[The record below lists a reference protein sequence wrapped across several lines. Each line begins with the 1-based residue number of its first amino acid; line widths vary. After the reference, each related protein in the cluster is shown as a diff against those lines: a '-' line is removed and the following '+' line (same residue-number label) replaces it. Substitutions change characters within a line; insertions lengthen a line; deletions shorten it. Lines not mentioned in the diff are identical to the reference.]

1 MSTAT
6 VVCSS
11 CGQETPEGF
20 PRCAN
25 CGAPLSTEAA
35 PRREERKVV
44 TVLFCDLVGS
54 TARAEGADPEDV
66 RALLSA
72 YHERVRHELERFGG
86 TVEKFIGD
94 AVMALFGA
102 PTAHEDDPE
111 RAVRAALAIRDC
123 AQEEGE
129 LQVRIGITTGEALV
143 SLSASPRTGEGMAS
157 GDVVNTASRLQAGAP
172 VNGVLVDQPTC
183 RATERVIEYEEHKSI
198 DAKGKA
204 APIAVWQALEARARF
219 GVDVRPAARG
229 PLVGRTH
236 ELDVLVGALARVR
249 REQEPQLVTLI
260 GVPGIGKSRLVWE
273 LFQAVGR
280 DPDLIYWRQGRS
292 LPYGDGVT
300 YWALGEMVKAQAGI
314 LETDPS
320 ELTAS
325 KLERAVSELFPEP
338 ADASWIEAALR
349 PLVGIAVPG
358 ESSGDRDGET
368 FAAWRRFF
376 EALAE
381 VRPLVLVFE
390 DLHFADEGLLAFLDH
405 LVDWASGVPIL
416 VVCSARPELLARRP
430 DWGGGKPNATTLS
443 LSPLSDEETARLVH
457 ALLERAVLPAETQ
470 ASLLERA
477 GGNPLYAEE
486 FASMVSERA
495 AEGTDGELPLPET
508 VQGIIA
514 ARLDGLPADEKAL
527 LQDAAVVGKVFWLG
541 SAAAVGGLELRAA
554 EERLHALGRKEF
566 VRRDR
571 RSSVAEETEYAFRHL
586 LVRDVAYGQIP
597 RAARAAKHRLA
608 AEWITSL
615 GRPEDQAE
623 MIAHH
628 YLAALEFARAAGQDV
643 HELAERARL
652 VLRDAG
658 DRAVSLG
665 AQAAAARF
673 YAAALELWPD
683 DDERPYLLLRA
694 GTARFMSAEEGF
706 EELEAAIAG
715 LLAAGD
721 RAAAAEAESV
731 LASLFWRK
739 GRNDLTV
746 EHDERAEALLTNVPP
761 SASKAWVLSR
771 LSGRRMVADRADEAI
786 AIGREAIRMA
796 EELELEDVLVEA
808 LNNVGTSRAF
818 AGDRDGFDDLERA
831 ISLAR
836 RTNKNPS
843 RALGNYAEC
852 LREYGDLRRS
862 GERFEEARRESERR
876 GHPGALRWLAGERA
890 TELYWAGAWDEAL
903 RIAGERLA
911 EAEGGAPH
919 WIDPA
924 HRGVRGLVRL
934 ARGDLAGAWD
944 DAAKALDFC
953 RVAND
958 PQMLFPALAFNAR
971 VLLATGRAAEAR
983 ERVDELL
990 ELWSE
995 RGAMMMR
1002 SSWGPDLAF
1011 GSAALDRGERFLEC
1025 VSRTHASTPWIEAAT
1040 AFVHGRFVEAA
1051 DVFAKIGAR
1060 PEEAYSRLQAAD
1072 AASASGGGGAEGD
1085 AQLERALAFWRSVG
1099 AKRYVAEGE
1108 SLIAKSA

>member
-11 CGQETPEGF
+11 CGQQTPAGF

-25 CGAPLSTEAA
+25 CGAPLSTEAE

-72 YHERVRHELERFGG
+72 YHERVRSELERFGG

-111 RAVRAALAIRDC
+111 RAVRAALVIREW
-123 AQEEGE
+123 AQEDGD

-143 SLSASPRTGEGMAS
+143 ALGARPAAGEGMAS
-157 GDVVNTASRLQAGAP
+157 GDVVNTAARLQAGAP
-172 VNGVLVDQPTC
+172 ANGVLVDQPTC
-183 RATERVIEYEEHKSI
+183 RATERVIEYEEHKPI

-249 REQEPQLVTLI
+249 REREPQLVTLI

-314 LETDPS
+314 LETDTP

-338 ADASWIEAALR
+338 ADARWIEAALR

-358 ESSGDRDGET
+358 ESSGDRDDEA

-381 VRPLVLVFE
+381 MRPLVLVFE

-495 AEGTDGELPLPET
+495 AEGADGELPLPES

-514 ARLDGLPADEKAL
+514 ARLDALPADEKAL

-541 SAAAVGGLELRAA
+541 SAAAIAGLELRAV

-586 LVRDVAYGQIP
+586 LVRDVAYAQIP

-673 YAAALELWPD
+673 YGAALGLWPD

-694 GTARFMSAEEGF
+694 GTARFSSAEEGF
-706 EELEAAIAG
+706 EELEAAVVG

-721 RAAAAEAESV
+721 RAAAADAESV
-731 LASLFWRK
+731 LGSLYWRK
-739 GRNDLTV
+739 GRNDVTA
-746 EHDERAEALLTNVPP
+746 EHDARAEALLADAPP
-761 SASKAWVLSR
+761 SASKASVLTR
-771 LSGRRMVADRADEAI
+771 LSGRHMVADRADEAI
-786 AIGREAIRMA
+786 EIGREAIRMA
-796 EELELEDVLVEA
+796 EQFGLDDVLVEA
-808 LNNVGTSRAF
+808 LNNVGTARANT
-818 AGDRDGFDDLERA
+818 GDWDGFADLERA
-831 ISLAR
+831 IALAR
-836 RTNKNPS
+836 KTNRNPS
-843 RALGNYAEC
+843 RAQGNYGEC
-852 LREYGDLRRS
+852 LREYGDLRKSR
-862 GERFEEARRESERR
+862 ELFEEGRREAERR
-876 GHPGALRWLAGERA
+876 GHAGALRWLEGEQA
-890 TELYWAGAWDEAL
+890 VDLYWGGAWDESL
-903 RIAGERLA
+903 RIADERIA
-911 EAEGGAPH
+911 ESEGGAPH
-919 WIDPA
+919 WMDPV
-924 HRGVRGLVRL
+924 HRGVRGLIRL

-990 ELWSE
+990 ALWSA
-995 RGAMMMR
+995 RRAMMMR
-1002 SSWGPDLAF
+1002 SSWGPELAF
-1011 GSAALDRGERFLEC
+1011 ASAGVGRERAFLES
-1025 VSRTHASTPWIEAAT
+1025 VSRRDVSTLWIEAAK
-1040 AFVHGRFVEAA
+1040 AFASRRAA
-1051 DVFAKIGAR
+1051 DAADTFADIGAR
-1060 PEEAYSRLQAAD
+1060 PEEAYSRLRAAD
-1072 AASASGGGGAEGD
+1072 VLISSGRGGEGQE
-1085 AQLERALAFWRSVG
+1085 QLQRALAFYRSVG
-1099 AKRYVAEGE
+1099 AAHYIREGE
-1108 SLIAKSA
+1108 ALVAQTA